1 MAETAYEY
9 ICSVLSERRGTPA
22 EQLREDSRFIEDIGL
37 SSLDVV
43 VLLSD
48 AEDELGITVPDENIL
63 SMKTIAAQPRS
74 SLRLSGYRRA
84 FRNRRTARRIARR
97 AALIPRMEAA
107 TDAFD
112 AVR

>member
-48 AEDELGITVPDENIL
+48 AEDEFGITVSDENIL
-63 SMKTIAAQPRS
+63 SMKTIAGAASVIAPLAGIPSGVSEQEDGAENS
-74 SLRLSGYRRA
+74 SESFDTEDGSG
-84 FRNRRTARRIARR
+84 
-97 AALIPRMEAA
+97 
-107 TDAFD
+107 D
-112 AVR
+112 

>member
-48 AEDELGITVPDENIL
+48 AEDELGIT
-63 SMKTIAAQPRS
+63 
-74 SLRLSGYRRA
+74 
-84 FRNRRTARRIARR
+84 
-97 AALIPRMEAA
+97 
-107 TDAFD
+107 
-112 AVR
+112 AVSYTHLTLPTTPYV

>member
-63 SMKTIAAQPRS
+63 SMKTIAGAASVIAPLVVSEQEDGEENS
-74 SLRLSGYRRA
+74 SESSFDTEDGSG
-84 FRNRRTARRIARR
+84 
-97 AALIPRMEAA
+97 
-107 TDAFD
+107 D
-112 AVR
+112 

>member
-48 AEDELGITVPDENIL
+48 AEDELGIT
-63 SMKTIAAQPRS
+63 
-74 SLRLSGYRRA
+74 G
-84 FRNRRTARRIARR
+84 
-97 AALIPRMEAA
+97 
-107 TDAFD
+107 
-112 AVR
+112 

>member
-63 SMKTIAAQPRS
+63 SMKTIAGAASVIAPLVGIPSGVSEQEDGSES
-74 SLRLSGYRRA
+74 SSDAEDGSG
-84 FRNRRTARRIARR
+84 
-97 AALIPRMEAA
+97 
-107 TDAFD
+107 D
-112 AVR
+112 

>member
-9 ICSVLSERRGTPA
+9 ICSVLSERCGTPA

-63 SMKTIAAQPRS
+63 SMKTIA
-74 SLRLSGYRRA
+74 G
-84 FRNRRTARRIARR
+84 
-97 AALIPRMEAA
+97 AA
-107 TDAFD
+107 TVIAPLVGIPSGVSEQEDGAENSSESSSD
-112 AVR
+112 TEDGSGD

>member
-63 SMKTIAAQPRS
+63 SMKTIAGAASVIAP
-74 SLRLSGYRRA
+74 LVGIPSGVS
-84 FRNRRTARRIARR
+84 ARRIARR

>member
-63 SMKTIAAQPRS
+63 PMKTIAGAASVIAPLAGIPSGVSEQEDGAENS
-74 SLRLSGYRRA
+74 SESFDTEDGSG
-84 FRNRRTARRIARR
+84 
-97 AALIPRMEAA
+97 
-107 TDAFD
+107 D
-112 AVR
+112 

>member
-48 AEDELGITVPDENIL
+48 AEDEHGITVPDENIL
-63 SMKTIAAQPRS
+63 SMKTIAGAASVIAPLAGIPSGVSEQEDGAENS
-74 SLRLSGYRRA
+74 SESFDTEDGSG
-84 FRNRRTARRIARR
+84 
-97 AALIPRMEAA
+97 
-107 TDAFD
+107 D
-112 AVR
+112 